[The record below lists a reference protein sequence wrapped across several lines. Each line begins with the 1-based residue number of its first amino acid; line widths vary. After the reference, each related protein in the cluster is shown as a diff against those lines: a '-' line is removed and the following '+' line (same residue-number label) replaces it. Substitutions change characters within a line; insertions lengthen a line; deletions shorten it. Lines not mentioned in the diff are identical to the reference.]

1 MVRTRR
7 NRNMARTVEDIEH
20 LDLENMPDALL
31 RELQSRIREIINRRV
46 QSRLDE
52 FRLMAREAGYE
63 ISVSK
68 IGEEPQR
75 RRGRP
80 RAESSGRQDQRRGPL
95 PPLYRNPDNP
105 AEVWSGRGHRPGWLK
120 SRLDAGRKLEEFR
133 IDQQGA
139 SQGAE
144 ETASAG

>member
-1 MVRTRR
+1 
-7 NRNMARTVEDIEH
+7 MARTVEDIEH
-20 LDLENMPDALL
+20 LDLENIPDAQL
-31 RELQSRIREIINRRV
+31 RELQSRIREVINRRV

-52 FRLMAREAGYE
+52 FRMMAREAGFE
-63 ISVSK
+63 MSLSK
-68 IGEEPQR
+68 IGERPIG

-80 RAESSGRQDQRRGPL
+80 RIESSGRPDQRRGPL

-120 SRLDAGRKLEEFR
+120 TQLDTGRALSDFR

-139 SQGAE
+139 SPREE
-144 ETASAG
+144 ETASGG

>member
-1 MVRTRR
+1 
-7 NRNMARTVEDIEH
+7 MARTIEDIEH
-20 LDLENMPDALL
+20 LDLENIPDAQL
-31 RELQSRIREIINRRV
+31 RELQSRIREVINRRV

-52 FRLMAREAGYE
+52 FRMMAREAGFE
-63 ISVSK
+63 MTLSK
-68 IGEEPQR
+68 IGERPMG

-80 RAESSGRQDQRRGPL
+80 RNESSGRPDQRRGPL

-120 SRLDAGRKLEEFR
+120 AQLDAGRTLSEFR

-139 SQGAE
+139 SQREE
-144 ETASAG
+144 ETVSGG